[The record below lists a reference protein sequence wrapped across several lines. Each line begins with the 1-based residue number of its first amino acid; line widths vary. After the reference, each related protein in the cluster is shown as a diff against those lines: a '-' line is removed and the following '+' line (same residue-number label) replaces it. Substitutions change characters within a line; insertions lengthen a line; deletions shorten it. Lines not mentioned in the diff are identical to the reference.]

1 MNSSSCWLTTSSLST
16 NGNMHSII
24 GAHCAGLLQQVC
36 NQTDTY
42 TLGTLAAG
50 LRTVHYDMFYGNL
63 ASGQTQCN
71 SFIFGDSLSYSFNV
85 ANAAGNLS
93 VQIHPQGTHQICEG
107 DSFLLLTDEEAFATY
122 QWLLNGMPIA
132 NATEP
137 TFWAKDSGF
146 YQIKMYA
153 NGDSGTSES
162 ILVKAFSA
170 PSDILNQTGNT
181 IETDYGAI
189 SYQWHELQSGPI
201 IGANDS
207 VYIVATDGDYFV
219 ELENQL
225 GCIGFSD
232 TLYVELIEATISPD
246 SPTVACLSDTLT
258 LSASPK
264 GSQYSYQWY
273 RDGTILTGQINYKYS
288 PFLTGDYSVV
298 VSISQS
304 KDTSQAHSVNI
315 LPNPTPTISFDGAN
329 LFSTPAVS
337 YQWYLV
343 GSGEISGAT
352 DSLYTPTLTGV
363 YEVEVTDNN
372 GCKGKSSG
380 FAITAV
386 GLLKSNYSSYWKVY
400 QNEDVLVIRSDNN
413 PNSTYSIFDITGRQI
428 GQWESIN
435 DQLEISIS
443 NWSSGIYFIQK
454 QGPDSETKKTVI
466 H

>member
-1 MNSSSCWLTTSSLST
+1 MNTSSCWLTTSSVTT
-16 NGNMHSII
+16 NGNEHSII

-42 TLGTLAAG
+42 TLGTLTAG
-50 LRTVHYDMFYGNL
+50 LHTVHYDMFYGNL
-63 ASGQTQCN
+63 ASGQSQCN

-85 ANAAGNLS
+85 ANAAGNLP
-93 VQIHPQGTHQICEG
+93 VQIHPQGTQQICEG

-122 QWLLNGMPIA
+122 QWLLNGVPILNA
-132 NATEP
+132 NSATH
-137 TFWAKDSGF
+137 WAKDSGY
-146 YQIKMYA
+146 YQVKMYA
-153 NGDSGTSES
+153 NGDSGTSVS
-162 ILVKAFSA
+162 ILIKAFSA
-170 PSDILNQTGNT
+170 PSDQLFQFGNT
-181 IETDYGAI
+181 IETDFDAI
-189 SYQWHELQSGPI
+189 SYQWYNLQSGQI
-201 IGANDS
+201 SGAMDS
-207 VYIVATDGDYFV
+207 IYEVSSTGEYFV

-225 GCIGFSD
+225 GCIGYSD
-232 TLYVELIEATISPD
+232 TLYVELIEATITPPSP
-246 SPTVACLSDTLT
+246 SEACLSDTLK
-258 LSASPK
+258 LSASPN

-273 RDGTILTGQINYKYS
+273 RDGIILNGQINNKYS
-288 PFLTGDYSVV
+288 PFLSGDYSVV

-304 KDTSQAHSVNI
+304 KDTSEAHSVII
-315 LPNPTPTISFDGAN
+315 LPSPTPTISFDGAN

-386 GLLKSNYSSYWKVY
+386 GLLKSNYSLYWKVH

-413 PNSTYSIFDITGRQI
+413 PNSTYLIFDITGRQI

-435 DQLEISIS
+435 DPLEISIS